1 MFQNPEHA
9 MKSGSGCEVNLCLQL
24 TDLTK
29 LVYCFWNF
37 HKKVGQIININ
48 NTHGESIIT

>member
-29 LVYCFWNF
+29 LVCFWKPIST
-37 HKKVGQIININ
+37 KKLGKL
-48 NTHGESIIT
+48 